1 MTAIEEARMHKY
13 NIEQEI
19 CKRLTEFTEE
29 TGLRVSELDLEL
41 IDTRVVNDSRR
52 LTAYSVRIRVTI

>member
-52 LTAYSVRIRVTI
+52 LTAYSVRIEVTI